1 MLPRCVLSSPANGDR
16 LRWRE
21 ILQLVR
27 GRIRR
32 WKSGDVMGLWSDHLA
47 NEVIR
52 AKRHRGRKSPDTVR
66 SSNVRRAKRAI
77 EAGQFRKAIQALTSD
92 GLATPSCEIF
102 PEMLAKHPQ
111 SPLPPSLSSP
121 PPPSISFTGAQVL
134 HALRSFPSD
143 SAPGPSRLSAIHLKE
158 AVFCPSPERG
168 DKVLQAITA
177 TVNLLSAG
185 RAPPDVIPHL
195 CGASLLASKK
205 SGGGHRP
212 IAVGEVLRRL
222 VSKCLSRAVHSV
234 ANHYLTPLQVGVG
247 VRAGCEAIVHAVSR
261 TLDDPVIPPDSRCAL
276 LLDFSN
282 AFNSIDRALMF
293 REVRAHIPALSAWVE
308 SCYGAQ
314 PRLLFGE
321 HVILSR
327 CGVQQGDPLG
337 PLLFALTLHPIVER
351 IHQEVRELRINV
363 WYLDDGTLCGP
374 PEALFQA
381 LKIVEEDGPAGGLRL
396 NRAKS
401 LLFIPD
407 DVVSSC
413 DCLPPD
419 VPITRSGFCLLGI
432 PIGPPEF
439 CESSTLRR
447 VEKIRMAVSRL
458 HDLEDSQ
465 METTLLRSCL
475 SLPKFN
481 FALRTCPPSAIQV
494 STAAFDNLMRD
505 SLSDLAGGPVS
516 DWSWLK
522 ASLPSSFGGLNVP
535 SCMLLLLLSV
545 LWTSLVHL

>member
-1 MLPRCVLSSPANGDR
+1 MPKGARNEWAGLVHEVFSAINRDSACVRNWLLCFMLPRCVLSSPANGDR

-32 WKSGDVMGLWSDHLA
+32 WKSGDVVGLWSDHLA

-92 GLATPSCEIF
+92 GLAIPSCEILE
-102 PEMLAKHPQ
+102 EMLAKHPQ

-168 DKVLQAITA
+168 DKALQAITA

-247 VRAGCEAIVHAVSR
+247 VRAGCEAVVHAVSR

-282 AFNSIDRALMF
+282 AFNSIDCALMF
-293 REVRAHIPALSAWVE
+293 REPH
-308 SCYGAQ
+308 
-314 PRLLFGE
+314 
-321 HVILSR
+321 
-327 CGVQQGDPLG
+327 
-337 PLLFALTLHPIVER
+337 
-351 IHQEVRELRINV
+351 
-363 WYLDDGTLCGP
+363 
-374 PEALFQA
+374 
-381 LKIVEEDGPAGGLRL
+381 
-396 NRAKS
+396 
-401 LLFIPD
+401 
-407 DVVSSC
+407 
-413 DCLPPD
+413 
-419 VPITRSGFCLLGI
+419 
-432 PIGPPEF
+432 
-439 CESSTLRR
+439 
-447 VEKIRMAVSRL
+447 
-458 HDLEDSQ
+458 
-465 METTLLRSCL
+465 
-475 SLPKFN
+475 
-481 FALRTCPPSAIQV
+481 
-494 STAAFDNLMRD
+494 
-505 SLSDLAGGPVS
+505 
-516 DWSWLK
+516 
-522 ASLPSSFGGLNVP
+522 SSFVGLG
-535 SCMLLLLLSV
+535 
-545 LWTSLVHL
+545 